1 MDLREKLQLVNH
13 LKNQADTL
21 KPPKAWDQAFLEKI
35 KIEFT
40 YTSNK
45 IEGNTITYGQTVK
58 LLRDMVTPINATTGE
73 VLDMNLLTFT
83 G

>member
-1 MDLREKLQLVNH
+1 MSIPEKLNQINI
-13 LKNQADTL
+13 LKSKVDALMPL
-21 KPPKAWDQAFLEKI
+21 KDWDETFLEKV

-40 YTSNK
+40 YNSNK

-58 LLRDMVTPINATTGE
+58 LLRDFVTRGSSRC
-73 VLDMNLLTFT
+73 D